1 MATYFSKGFGS
12 IPIVK
17 NPFPVYTDADF
28 VDEGMK
34 AGAQD
39 AARILQAQQNQRR
52 NQINQQREDRLAA
65 QQAEIRAN
73 SHRKTIDSW
82 RIQDTTEYDNLNLA
96 KGNFSAKLIE
106 VANQADVMRNKP
118 ISEGGIS
125 NSTYQSIMSELEGQ
139 IPQFKIAAEAFEQL
153 GEKYLA
159 GVEAGNLSNANLPEQ
174 MQPLVEILTNN
185 ASLEFQNMK
194 NGQVKLVGTYNNEEG
209 KKEQIEV
216 PLSQIDRLPGVLYKP
231 ETAIKDYTD
240 AEVGS
245 VIEAKINDSIR
256 KDGDGLN
263 SLDYELIKD
272 EKLDDIANASFTTYL
287 DALGEGDEI
296 KKYAQ
301 YALDT
306 DDYTLNTVN
315 TFIDDVTKSA
325 IESGDKELVDK
336 LDKGGTY
343 EDIEAILTSKSLMNN
358 DEGKRVPIG
367 EAFKSRLKKRYVN
380 DFYNQYND
388 ALARKKGDTG
398 KIAFTDQADEIK
410 AFEAREKLLKSKAD
424 IDKLTAPPSPGKDKK
439 SSITLFENSLNDLTN
454 EINNI
459 PAGEF
464 DDLNFATGTSTKR
477 NQVKRIANLIK
488 KQKNLGNLSIG
499 QQQEAITGDDM
510 EDAYYD
516 DTGDVRTFKNMD
528 EAEKEGYYPRF
539 VIKGQNFKT
548 VDGLTLDEILDA
560 DILASYIKG
569 GTTLMTPSAKN
580 PKVK

>member
-17 NPFPVYTDADF
+17 NPFPIYTDADF
-28 VDEGMK
+28 IDEGVK

-39 AARILQAQQNQRR
+39 AARISQSLQNQRR

-65 QQAEIRAN
+65 QEAEIRAN
-73 SHRKTIDSW
+73 NHRTTINSW
-82 RIQDTTEYDNLNLA
+82 RITDTTEYDNLNLA

-240 AEVGS
+240 TEVGS

-256 KDGDGLN
+256 KDGDGLT

-272 EKLDDIANASFTTYL
+272 KKLDDIANASFTTYL

-367 EAFKSRLKKRYVN
+367 EAFKSRLKTKYVN

-410 AFEAREKLLKSKAD
+410 AFEAKEKLLKSKAD
-424 IDKLTAPPSPGKDKK
+424 IAKLTTPSPSGKESNITKFDSSLKGFTNYFIKLKGANKFEDDYSFNEKSDREKIKEIAKK
-439 SSITLFENSLNDLTN
+439 LKNT
-454 EINNI
+454 
-459 PAGEF
+459 P
-464 DDLNFATGTSTKR
+464 
-477 NQVKRIANLIK
+477 
-488 KQKNLGNLSIG
+488 NLGNLVLG
-499 QQQEAITGDDM
+499 QQRIETGDDNKL
-510 EDAYYD
+510 ERVYYND
-516 DTGDVRTFKNMD
+516 IGDERTNFKNMD
-528 EAEKEGYYPRF
+528 EAIKEGFYPRF
-539 VIKGQNFKT
+539 VLRGQKFAP
-548 VDGLTLDEILDA
+548 VDGITLEEVLDPKKLDEYIRNGSSLDNVNN
-560 DILASYIKG
+560 
-569 GTTLMTPSAKN
+569 N
-580 PKVK
+580 PKIK

>member
-28 VDEGMK
+28 IDEGMR

-73 SHRKTIDSW
+73 NHRKTIDSW
-82 RIQDTTEYDNLNLA
+82 RIKDTTEYDNLNLA

-106 VANQADVMRNKP
+106 IANQADVMRNKP

-209 KKEQIEV
+209 KKEKIEV

-256 KDGDGLN
+256 KDGEGLA
-263 SLDYELIKD
+263 SLDYETIKKG
-272 EKLDDIANASFTTYL
+272 KLDDVAKASFTTYL

-306 DDYTLNTVN
+306 DNYTLNTVN
-315 TFIDDVTKSA
+315 EFIDDVTKSA
-325 IESGDKELVDK
+325 IDSGNKELVDK

-358 DEGKRVPIG
+358 AEGKRVPIG
-367 EAFKSRLKKRYVN
+367 EAFKSHLKTKYVN

-388 ALARKKGDTG
+388 ALARKKGDI
-398 KIAFTDQADEIK
+398 KEIAFTDQADKIK
-410 AFEAREKLLKSKAD
+410 AYEAREKFLKSEAD
-424 IDKLTAPPSPGKDKK
+424 IDKLTAPPSSGKDKK
-439 SSITLFENSLNDLTN
+439 SNITLFENSLNDLTN
-454 EINNI
+454 EIKNI
-459 PAGEF
+459 TPDM
-464 DDLNFATGTSTKR
+464 DDLNLELPSTKR

-548 VDGLTLDEILDA
+548 VDGLTLEEVLDA
-560 DILASYIKG
+560 DLLASYIKG

>member
-52 NQINQQREDRLAA
+52 NQINQQRENRLAA
-65 QQAEIRAN
+65 QEAEIRAN
-73 SHRKTIDSW
+73 NHRKTIDSW
-82 RIQDTTEYDNLNLA
+82 RIKDTTEYDNLNLA

-106 VANQADVMRNKP
+106 IANQADVMRNKP

-256 KDGDGLN
+256 KDGDGLT
-263 SLDYELIKD
+263 SLEYETIKKG
-272 EKLDDIANASFTTYL
+272 KLDDVANASFTTYL

-325 IESGDKELVDK
+325 IESGNKELADK

-367 EAFKSRLKKRYVN
+367 EAFKSRLKTKYVN

-398 KIAFTDQADEIK
+398 KIAFTDQEDETK

-439 SSITLFENSLNDLTN
+439 PKITVFDKSLEGFTDYFIQANQAALPG
-454 EINNI
+454 I
-459 PAGEF
+459 
-464 DDLNFATGTSTKR
+464 GTSPNLNELTFNEKTNTQKIQEIAKKLKNTKG
-477 NQVKRIANLIK
+477 
-488 KQKNLGNLSIG
+488 LGNLQLGLDEENYISKDGSDRKKFSSI
-499 QQQEAITGDDM
+499 A
-510 EDAYYD
+510 
-516 DTGDVRTFKNMD
+516 
-528 EAEKEGYYPRF
+528 EAEKEGYLPRF
-539 VIKGQNFKT
+539 ILKGQSFKT
-548 VDGLTLDEILDA
+548 VDDLTPEDILDPLKLKEYIRNGSTLD
-560 DILASYIKG
+560 KVNN
-569 GTTLMTPSAKN
+569 N
-580 PKVK
+580 PQTN

>member
-28 VDEGMK
+28 IDEGMR

-73 SHRKTIDSW
+73 NHRKTIDSW
-82 RIQDTTEYDNLNLA
+82 RIKDTTEYDNLNLA

-106 VANQADVMRNKP
+106 IANQADVMRNKP

-263 SLDYELIKD
+263 SLDYELIKN

-315 TFIDDVTKSA
+315 TFIDDVIKSA
-325 IESGDKELVDK
+325 IKSGDKELVDK

-367 EAFKSRLKKRYVN
+367 EAFKSRLKTRYVN

-388 ALARKKGDTG
+388 ALARKKGDI
-398 KIAFTDQADEIK
+398 KEIAFTDQEDKIK
-410 AFEAREKLLKSKAD
+410 AYEAREKFLKSKAD
-424 IDKLTAPPSPGKDKK
+424 IDKLTAPPPSGKDKK

-454 EINNI
+454 EIKNI
-459 PAGEF
+459 PAGKF

-488 KQKNLGNLSIG
+488 KQKNLGNLSFG
-499 QQQEAITGDDM
+499 HQQEEFGDKM

-548 VDGLTLDEILDA
+548 VDGLTLDEVLDA
-560 DILASYIKG
+560 DLLASYIKG

>member
-52 NQINQQREDRLAA
+52 NRINQQREDRLAA
-65 QQAEIRAN
+65 QEAEIRAN
-73 SHRKTIDSW
+73 NHRTTINSW
-82 RIQDTTEYDNLNLA
+82 RITDTTEYDNLNLA

-240 AEVGS
+240 TEVGS

-256 KDGDGLN
+256 KDGDGLT
-263 SLDYELIKD
+263 SLNYEKI
-272 EKLDDIANASFTTYL
+272 ENGKLNDVASTSFTTYL

-325 IESGDKELVDK
+325 IESGDKELADR

-358 DEGKRVPIG
+358 AEGKRVPIG
-367 EAFKSRLKKRYVN
+367 EAFKSHLKTKYVN

-410 AFEAREKLLKSKAD
+410 AFEAKEKLLKSKAD
-424 IDKLTAPPSPGKDKK
+424 IAKLTTPSPSGKE
-439 SSITLFENSLNDLTN
+439 SNITK
-454 EINNI
+454 
-459 PAGEF
+459 F
-464 DDLNFATGTSTKR
+464 DDSLKGFTNYFIKLKGANKFEDDYSFNEKSDR
-477 NQVKRIANLIK
+477 EKIKEIAK
-488 KQKNLGNLSIG
+488 KLKNTPNLGNLVLG
-499 QQQEAITGDDM
+499 QQRIEVGDDGKL
-510 EDAYYD
+510 ERVYYND
-516 DTGDVRTFKNMD
+516 IGDEKTDFKNMD
-528 EAEKEGYYPRF
+528 EAIKEGFYPRF
-539 VIKGQNFKT
+539 VLRGQKFAP
-548 VDGLTLDEILDA
+548 VDGITLEEVLDPKKLDEYIRNGSSLDNVNN
-560 DILASYIKG
+560 
-569 GTTLMTPSAKN
+569 N
-580 PKVK
+580 PKIK

>member
-28 VDEGMK
+28 IDEGMR

-73 SHRKTIDSW
+73 NHRKTIDSW
-82 RIQDTTEYDNLNLA
+82 RIKDTTEYDNLNLA

-106 VANQADVMRNKP
+106 IANQADVMRNKP

-209 KKEQIEV
+209 KKEKIEV

-256 KDGDGLN
+256 KDGEGLA
-263 SLDYELIKD
+263 SLDYETIKKG
-272 EKLDDIANASFTTYL
+272 KLDDVAKASFTTYL

-306 DDYTLNTVN
+306 DNYTLNTVN
-315 TFIDDVTKSA
+315 EFIDDVTKSA
-325 IESGDKELVDK
+325 IDSGNKELVDK

-358 DEGKRVPIG
+358 AEGKRVPIG
-367 EAFKSRLKKRYVN
+367 EAFKSHLKTKYVN

-388 ALARKKGDTG
+388 ALARKKGDI
-398 KIAFTDQADEIK
+398 KEIAFTDQADKIK
-410 AFEAREKLLKSKAD
+410 AYEAREKFLKSEAD
-424 IDKLTAPPSPGKDKK
+424 IDKLTAPPSSGKDKK

-454 EINNI
+454 EIKNI
-459 PAGEF
+459 TPDM
-464 DDLNFATGTSTKR
+464 DDLNLELPSTKR
-477 NQVKRIANLIK
+477 NQVKKIANLIK

-548 VDGLTLDEILDA
+548 VDGLTLEEVLDA
-560 DILASYIKG
+560 DLLASYIKG

>member
-28 VDEGMK
+28 IDEGMR
-34 AGAQD
+34 ASAQD

-73 SHRKTIDSW
+73 NHRKTIDSW
-82 RIQDTTEYDNLNLA
+82 RIKDTTEYDNLNLA

-106 VANQADVMRNKP
+106 IANQADVMRNKP

-209 KKEQIEV
+209 KKEKIEV

-256 KDGDGLN
+256 KDGEGLA
-263 SLDYELIKD
+263 SLDYETIKKG
-272 EKLDDIANASFTTYL
+272 KLDDVAKASFTTYL

-306 DDYTLNTVN
+306 DNYTLNTVN
-315 TFIDDVTKSA
+315 EFIDDVTKSA
-325 IESGDKELVDK
+325 IDSGNKELVDK

-358 DEGKRVPIG
+358 AEGKRVPIG
-367 EAFKSRLKKRYVN
+367 EAFKSHLKTKYVN

-388 ALARKKGDTG
+388 ALARKKGDI
-398 KIAFTDQADEIK
+398 KEIAFTDQADKIK
-410 AFEAREKLLKSKAD
+410 AYEAREKFLKSEAD
-424 IDKLTAPPSPGKDKK
+424 IDKLTAPPSSGKDKK

-454 EINNI
+454 EIKNI
-459 PAGEF
+459 TPDM
-464 DDLNFATGTSTKR
+464 DDLNLELPSTKR

-548 VDGLTLDEILDA
+548 VDGLTLEEVLDA
-560 DILASYIKG
+560 DLLASYIKG